1 MDLYKIS
8 HLRRRVGDRRSSKLY
23 QLNAGGLCGL
33 KFEKFATVM
42 AAMAY
47 IAVAAQIDPLFSP
60 SGVNVHPCLI
70 MVSWA

>member
-1 MDLYKIS
+1 
-8 HLRRRVGDRRSSKLY
+8 VV
-23 QLNAGGLCGL
+23 L